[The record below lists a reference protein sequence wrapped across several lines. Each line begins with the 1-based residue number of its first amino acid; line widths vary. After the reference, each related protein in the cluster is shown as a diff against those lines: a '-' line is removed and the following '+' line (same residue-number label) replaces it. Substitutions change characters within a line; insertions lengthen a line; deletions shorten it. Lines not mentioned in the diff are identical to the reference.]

1 MALTPKQKEF
11 YQYIVSYHE
20 THGHAPTQKEIKEHF
35 ALKSFGSV
43 QKYLQY
49 LIKEGLL
56 EANWN
61 ERRGIQLQEHKLLKE
76 VKKDVHQ
83 TLQNYQ
89 DFYQEYHQK
98 EYQKEHNES
107 ITLPLLGDIA
117 AGVPIEAIENAAE
130 KITVP
135 KSLFPMLKPHERY
148 FALTVKGDS
157 MINSGIIEGDVVIIK
172 HQKTAHPKDIVAA
185 QIDNE
190 VTLKTFSKEKDR
202 VALIASN
209 PKYAPIIV
217 DGTRPFDI
225 LGILVGLVRAY

>member
-11 YQYIVSYHE
+11 YHYIVNYHE

-35 ALKSFGSV
+35 GLKSFGSV

-83 TLQNYQ
+83 SLQNYQ
-89 DFYQEYHQK
+89 EFYQEYHV
-98 EYQKEHNES
+98 ES

-157 MINSGIIEGDVVIIK
+157 MINSGIIEGDVVIIR
-172 HQKTAHPKDIVAA
+172 HQKMANSRDIIAA

-190 VTLKTFSKEKDR
+190 VTLKTFSKEKDH

-209 PKYAPIIV
+209 PKYSPIIV

>member
-11 YQYIVSYHE
+11 YHYIVNYHE

-35 ALKSFGSV
+35 GLKSFGSV

-83 TLQNYQ
+83 SLQSYQ
-89 DFYQEYHQK
+89 DFYQEYH
-98 EYQKEHNES
+98 EES
-107 ITLPLLGDIA
+107 ISLPLLGDIA

-172 HQKTAHPKDIVAA
+172 HQKTASSKDIVAA

-190 VTLKTFSKEKDR
+190 VTLKTFSKEKDH

-209 PKYAPIIV
+209 PKYAPIVV